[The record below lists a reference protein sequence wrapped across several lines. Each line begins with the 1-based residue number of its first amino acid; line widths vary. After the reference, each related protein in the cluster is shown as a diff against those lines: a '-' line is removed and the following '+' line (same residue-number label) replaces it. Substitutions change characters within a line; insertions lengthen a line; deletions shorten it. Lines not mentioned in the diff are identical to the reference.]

1 MYGLLYLP
9 CLTSPQR
16 QSYLLA
22 LLPYLTSLH
31 SAPLL
36 DCTLLR
42 YDITWTPSEGE
53 LAVGMI

>member
-1 MYGLLYLP
+1 MVSYTYRV
-9 CLTSPQR
+9 SPHLNNK
-16 QSYLLA
+16 SYLLA